1 MEINEL
7 TSNLQDAESSEE
19 HITDMDLD
27 HGTCIQSASASSKEG
42 EGESSKEDVDVMAV
56 LNRLNMGLRRI
67 RSEVVKDK
75 IDKNRSKLMLHYS
88 GRSKML
94 VDRADAQPDRSFN
107 FSVKRLYPSIPDNAS
122 DTADA
127 AEASTA
133 ATALTFAKLSV
144 DKESKE
150 FQKLLPRPLQ
160 QHVPPRYVTWIFT
173 NRNRLM
179 VEGQSIENQK
189 RIIYQGKEAVL
200 ASDSDDELQSSIHK
214 EKDFNVNEDSIIWIA
229 IQNFGVRDDLFE
241 AISAIIHRKSEDIKD
256 RYELIMSDDT
266 LVSRLPRLLP
276 SCVNE
281 KTVGKSVERSS
292 CHFEK
297 SDFLSGY
304 IDPDL
309 DCKFLQQA
317 YLELTRKIDRLSI
330 RENETHQATT
340 ISEERRHESTS
351 SMIGKFS
358 QAPDYN
364 CEFEADLESDVENL
378 EGCRKLVAAMS
389 CLRAEN
395 HPLLKK
401 VNFDLEKLS
410 QRPDD
415 LSEAMSSFD
424 NLFCRECLSLMQ
436 RPELSTSQE
445 SSCEPCGAHCYLFD
459 RKLKVDK
466 LSGSALDVEM
476 IEGDQQEPTTTNQ
489 SCDQDRKSVIIGSEA
504 PLSICNT
511 SIETW
516 NNFEIGLF
524 NKGLQI
530 FGKCSCL
537 IAQNLLKGF
546 KTCAEVA
553 DRFAAREVSSIVEEA
568 LPALE
573 RPKASKK
580 RSGRKVKLRF
590 SHKRPRNFENFRL
603 QFHPC
608 DCNSGCGDQCT
619 CLMQGTVCE
628 KYCGC
633 PRFCKNKFPGCQCAK
648 SQCSNKSCV
657 CFLAN
662 RECDPDV
669 CRNCSFKC
677 GDTTHGDTSTSVGRK
692 MQSTCLNMRIQLS
705 QKKAVLLARS
715 DVSGWGLFMK
725 EAAITHDYLGEY
737 TGELVTQ
744 QEADKRGKIY
754 DLVNLSFLFDLN
766 ETYVIDAYRMGSKFK
781 FVNHSSKPNCYP
793 KIVKVAGEHRVG
805 IFAKR
810 KIEAGEELFFDYGYE
825 KLLGERTPWWARN
838 DKKAGA
844 VHGSTLNTISSSSGQ
859 KFKDAA
865 AH

>member
-424 NLFCRECLSLMQ
+424 NLFCRECLVFDCELHGYSKPLILPSLMQ

-573 RPKASKK
+573 VRAISSVRGFVKINFLGVNALRASAAI
-580 RSGRKVKLRF
+580 SHVSAFSPTASVILMSVATALSSPPSKVGCERLGPVYEGANRF
-590 SHKRPRNFENFRL
+590 SYFR
-603 QFHPC
+603 
-608 DCNSGCGDQCT
+608 
-619 CLMQGTVCE
+619 
-628 KYCGC
+628 
-633 PRFCKNKFPGCQCAK
+633 A
-648 SQCSNKSCV
+648 
-657 CFLAN
+657 
-662 RECDPDV
+662 
-669 CRNCSFKC
+669 
-677 GDTTHGDTSTSVGRK
+677 
-692 MQSTCLNMRIQLS
+692 I
-705 QKKAVLLARS
+705 
-715 DVSGWGLFMK
+715 